1 MPGKIVKICPQ
12 PATFSLQPLKPDR
25 LLVPLQGRGLEI
37 GVGSGR
43 FAAPLG
49 IQVGVDPS
57 EPMMA
62 YARARGIE
70 VVRGVAEDLPFADD
84 SFDHVLAVTTI
95 CFVRS
100 APAMLA
106 EARRV
111 LRPGGSL
118 IIGFVDK
125 DSPLG
130 RHYLAHQAESVFY
143 RPAVFFSATEVEN
156 LLRQAGF
163 TVERWVQTLFRPLDE
178 ITDIEPLRPGHGE
191 GGFVVVAA
199 TSPGDQP
206 AIDLAIDRTFNKLI
220 E

>member
-1 MPGKIVKICPQ
+1 MPPAPKALAQIAPFDLHHTRYEAWFGKHAAAYC
-12 PATFSLQPLKPDR
+12 AE
-25 LLVPLQGRGLEI
+25 LLALRPVVPLEGRGLEI

-49 IQVGVDPS
+49 IQVGIDPS

-70 VVRGVAEDLPFADD
+70 TVRGMAEDLPFSDA

-95 CFVRS
+95 CFVQS

-111 LRPGGSL
+111 LRPGGRL
-118 IIGFVDK
+118 ILGFVDK
-125 DSPLG
+125 ASPLG
-130 RHYLAHQAESVFY
+130 QHYLAHQAESVFY
-143 RPAVFFSATEVEN
+143 RPAVFFSASEVEA

-163 TVERWVQTLFRPLDE
+163 TLEGWVQTLFRPLDE
-178 ITDIEPLRPGHGE
+178 INDIEPSLPGHGK

-199 TSPGDQP
+199 RPRRPS
-206 AIDLAIDRTFNKLI
+206 
-220 E
+220 